1 MEARRDG
8 DLVRDPVRALVVA
21 GILLAAF
28 EIFVALVAVEHARPP
43 LLDGIDRSWRDLALR
58 APAWAERASEILRTL
73 GSGIVMVPIRVAV
86 AVWLLVRR
94 RRLDVAAWLLGWALA
109 DAIAIALKPAIGRS
123 HPDGVEATSF
133 PSAHAKT
140 AAQVAIGLVLVAT
153 SPAGRRR
160 AGWWVL
166 AVAWVVAMAAS
177 RTLLDEHWLSDVL
190 AGSLLGAGCAV
201 GSAALVQRFL
211 SSRRARSSRPDGAT
225 GTREPCGRSRP
236 RFSVPIPHSVFELP
250 PPPLPATPSP
260 PPARRGLRALIIGL
274 AVLLNLALVAAL
286 VFSSATT
293 ERPAGRNAYS
303 FMAVSSGGTPFRW
316 DPCSPIRYQVDLAGM
331 PESVLDDVHEA
342 VRLTADASGLRF
354 EYRGLVERT
363 SPLDLIETLDFVSS
377 AADGP
382 LGWSPVLITFGSQE
396 VFDRMGAPREA
407 AGVGMPVTSRYDPDQ
422 FVSGLIVINA
432 DLPLAS
438 GFEHVASLGP
448 VVEHELGH
456 VVGLG
461 HVLHPGQLMFPAPIV
476 RRWND
481 GDLTGLRRLG
491 SGPCLVVPSA
501 FPNAATLVPPR

>member
-1 MEARRDG
+1 M
-8 DLVRDPVRALVVA
+8 
-21 GILLAAF
+21 
-28 EIFVALVAVEHARPP
+28 
-43 LLDGIDRSWRDLALR
+43 
-58 APAWAERASEILRTL
+58 
-73 GSGIVMVPIRVAV
+73 
-86 AVWLLVRR
+86 
-94 RRLDVAAWLLGWALA
+94 
-109 DAIAIALKPAIGRS
+109 
-123 HPDGVEATSF
+123 
-133 PSAHAKT
+133 
-140 AAQVAIGLVLVAT
+140 
-153 SPAGRRR
+153 
-160 AGWWVL
+160 
-166 AVAWVVAMAAS
+166 
-177 RTLLDEHWLSDVL
+177 
-190 AGSLLGAGCAV
+190 
-201 GSAALVQRFL
+201 
-211 SSRRARSSRPDGAT
+211 
-225 GTREPCGRSRP
+225 
-236 RFSVPIPHSVFELP
+236 
-250 PPPLPATPSP
+250 
-260 PPARRGLRALIIGL
+260 
-274 AVLLNLALVAAL
+274 AAL

-293 ERPAGRNAYS
+293 ERPAGRHAYS

-354 EYRGLVERT
+354 EYQGLVERT

-396 VFDRMGAPREA
+396 VFDRMGAPPDA
-407 AGVGMPVTSRYDPDQ
+407 AGLGMPVTSRYDPDQ

-491 SGPCLVVPSA
+491 SGPCLAVPSA